1 MNEPILKAA
10 LWMAGTLASF
20 ALLGI
25 AGRELAD
32 DYTTFQ
38 ILAFRSVVG
47 LAVMAAV
54 MQVAGWHHA
63 RTEDLRWHLTRNVIH
78 IIGQAGW
85 FYGIAYITL
94 AEVFAIEFTAPIW
107 TALLAALF
115 LGERLT
121 ALRLVAI
128 GLGFAGILIILR
140 PGVVEV
146 GLASLAVLVGAFAFA
161 TAYTFTKHL
170 TARDSALAIPF
181 YMSVVQFPI
190 VVAASLPDWTG
201 GPAWADAPWILLVGA
216 TGLSSHFCIA
226 QALRHADA
234 SIVMP
239 LDFLRL
245 PLIAAVGFALYGEPF
260 DPWVIGGA
268 AVIFAGTYLLIRDGR
283 VRS

>member
-1 MNEPILKAA
+1 MNEPIFKAA
-10 LWMAGTLASF
+10 LWMTGTLASF

-32 DYTTFQ
+32 DFTTFQ

-47 LAVMAAV
+47 LFIMVAV
-54 MQVAGWHHA
+54 MQWFGWHHA
-63 RTEDLRWHLTRNVIH
+63 RTENLKWHLARNVIH
-78 IIGQAGW
+78 IVGQGGW

-121 ALRLVAI
+121 SLRLIAT

-146 GLASLAVLVGAFAFA
+146 SFAALVVLIGAFAFA
-161 TAYTFTKHL
+161 TAYTFTKYL
-170 TARDSALAIPF
+170 TARDSTIAIPF
-181 YMSVVQFPI
+181 YMTIIQTPI
-190 VVAASLPDWTG
+190 VVLAALSDWG
-201 GPAWADAPWILLVGA
+201 AWPAWADAPWVLIVGV
-216 TGLSSHFCIA
+216 TGLSSHYCIA

-245 PLIAAVGFALYGEPF
+245 PLIAVVGFALYAEPF

-268 AVIFAGTYLLIRDGR
+268 VVIFAGTYLLIRDGR
-283 VRS
+283 RQS